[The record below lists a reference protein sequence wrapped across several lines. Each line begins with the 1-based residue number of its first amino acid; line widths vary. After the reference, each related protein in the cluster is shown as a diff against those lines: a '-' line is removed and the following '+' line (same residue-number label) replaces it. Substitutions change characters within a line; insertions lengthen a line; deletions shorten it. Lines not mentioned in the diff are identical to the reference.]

1 GEAHDGMQFAGTNV
15 SAPIALVEKLS
26 EVRNVH
32 DGLADSA
39 LVVLQTPPPAAP
51 THSRQKLAVQPEEA
65 SSASA
70 VMRPE
75 TVVAAPEKVRILGSL
90 AKNGPVGLQV
100 LNRGLSGGCFL
111 FFFESLPLSAEV
123 GAALLA
129 EVPKNLFQA
138 TIAFNCAVNG
148 VSSAG

>member
-1 GEAHDGMQFAGTNV
+1 MT
-15 SAPIALVEKLS
+15 LS
-26 EVRNVH
+26 EVRNVQL
-32 DGLADSA
+32 GLLASA
-39 LVVLQTPPPAAP
+39 FCVLQTPPPAAP
-51 THSRQKLAVQPEEA
+51 TQRRQKLAVQPEA
-65 SSASA
+65 VSSASA

-123 GAALLA
+123 GAAVLA
-129 EVPKNLFQA
+129 ELAKNLFQP
-138 TIAFNCAVNG
+138 TIALICAENG
-148 VSSAG
+148 VSSSG